1 MSARVSF
8 PRIEG
13 DAYYTPDDVAA
24 ACVRTI
30 APRLLAGDPLLIIEP
45 SVGGGAFVRA
55 VNAIGLNDTYAI
67 DINGNAAG
75 LGLATT
81 YSVGDFAALDI
92 EPPACRTWVIGNPP
106 YSHAQR
112 HVERA
117 ISLAMPERGESGG
130 VGFLLRLAFL
140 EGKARAP
147 FWRMY
152 PPTEVH
158 ILTRRPSF
166 TGGKTD
172 SCAYAFFVWCAGER
186 QPVGWIP

>member
-1 MSARVSF
+1 MSARVPF

-30 APRLLAGDPLLIIEP
+30 APRLLAGNPPLIIEP
-45 SVGGGAFVRA
+45 SAGGGAFVRA
-55 VNAIGLNDTYAI
+55 VNAIGLDDTYAI
-67 DINGNAAG
+67 DINGDAAG

-92 EPPACRTWVIGNPP
+92 VPPACRTWVIGNPP
-106 YSHAQR
+106 YSHAQQ

-117 ISLAMPERGESGG
+117 ISLAMPEGVEGGG
-130 VGFLLRLAFL
+130 VAFLLRLAML
-140 EGKARAP
+140 EGKGRAL
-147 FWRMY
+147 FWQAY

-172 SCAYAFFVWCAGER
+172 SCAYAFFVWCDGER
-186 QPVGWIP
+186 EPVRWIP